1 MSKMLD
7 IYTEERRLRT
17 DIEKRLGSGR
27 RFHGRAAQGK
37 AKTINNDRHGWM
49 HALIRQRAS
58 AHTWSLERRHDL
70 VDPVK
75 HARFVDHLERGLAL
89 TSHDRVIRHLPP
101 AVGSATVKRGQDHC
115 GANMHAMGVQR
126 VCERECMY
134 DNRTWARHTRKGAQ

>member
-1 MSKMLD
+1 MD
-7 IYTEERRLRT
+7 AC
-17 DIEKRLGSGR
+17 D
-27 RFHGRAAQGK
+27 
-37 AKTINNDRHGWM
+37 
-49 HALIRQRAS
+49 LIRQRAS

-115 GANMHAMGVQR
+115 GANMHAMGLQH
-126 VCERECMY
+126 VCERECMC
-134 DNRTWARHTRKGAQ
+134 DNRTWARARSHTRKGAQWPMAFGTRDQDQSECNTTPGMSCMLMNTQPSTTDRTQHKQS